1 MQPWTPPERTH
12 VNLDDQTRL
21 GVGIIGTGKVGA
33 VIGAALRGAGHAI
46 VGVTGGSEAT
56 LDRAEAMLPG
66 IPILEVEEILERA
79 ELVIFTVPDDQLG
92 DLVSGLADLG
102 RFSPGQIVMH
112 FSGRYGADILAPAA
126 GRGAI
131 TLALHPALSFTGT
144 SMDLERLRRTS
155 IAVTGPK
162 TFLAI
167 GQALAVEI
175 GGEPF
180 VVAEAD
186 RALYHAACSHASN
199 HVAVVIAQAM
209 EMLESIGI
217 EDPGQVLGELVAAS
231 TSNVLRSGVRTLTG
245 PVSRGDAST
254 VRAHLTALDETAGE
268 LAGTGE
274 SYRAVAR
281 ATVQRALAN
290 GTITDQQAQNIL
302 DLLA

>member
-1 MQPWTPPERTH
+1 M
-12 VNLDDQTRL
+12 NLDDQTRL

-33 VIGAALRGAGHAI
+33 VIGAALRGAGHAV
-46 VGVTGGSEAT
+46 VGATGGSEAT

-66 IPILEVEEILERA
+66 VPILEVEEILERA
-79 ELVIFTVPDDQLG
+79 ELIIMTVPDDQLA
-92 DLVSGLADLG
+92 DLVSGLAELK

-112 FSGRYGADILAPAA
+112 FSGRYGADVLAPAA
-126 GRGAI
+126 ACGAI

-144 SMDLERLRRTS
+144 SMDLERLRRAS

-186 RALYHAACSHASN
+186 RTLYHAACAHASN

-209 EMLESIGI
+209 EMLESIGVD
-217 EDPGQVLGELVAAS
+217 DPGRVLGELVSAS
-231 TSNVLRSGVRTLTG
+231 ASNVLRSGVRTLTG
-245 PVSRGDAST
+245 PVARGDIST
-254 VRAHLTALDETAGE
+254 VRAHLESLDEAAAE
-268 LAGTGE
+268 IPGTPD
-274 SYRAVAR
+274 SYRAMAR

-290 GTITDQQAQNIL
+290 GTIVDAKAQAIL
-302 DLLA
+302 DLLG